1 MRRLLVSSLIAV
13 LAIAGF
19 AQQSASD
26 FSFKFYGRIR
36 GDLFYNSRANEESV
50 DGLFYSYPK
59 DINPDAD
66 GNDLNASPQSN
77 FYTIYTRMGVNIN
90 GPVLGK
96 AATAANV
103 ELDFRGSGSTMAV
116 VRLRQAYVNFDWGKS
131 QVLVG
136 QTWHPLF
143 GEVSPSVLNLS
154 TGSPF
159 QPFNRSP
166 MLRYTYSGVHGVKL
180 TGALI
185 WQSQYNSDGPDGKSH
200 KYLKNGMIPEIFA
213 GVDYRGKN
221 WIAGLSA
228 DMLSISPRRTSTVD
242 GRLYK
247 VNERVSSFSFEA
259 HAKWSP
265 ALWSLSAKTVLANNL
280 THCSMPGGFA
290 VTSVDPVTGRCSY
303 KPFTHSMSWV
313 NVVWGA
319 KWQPG
324 VFFGFLKNLG
334 TDEKIT
340 GNVYG
345 TGSDVDRV
353 MNVSAQLSYNI
364 ANWKMGMEV
373 MPSTAWYGT
382 LDRNDGRVRDTH
394 SVTNWRVLAAFIY
407 TF

>member
-1 MRRLLVSSLIAV
+1 MLCAQA
-13 LAIAGF
+13 LASM
-19 AQQSASD
+19 AQQAASD

-59 DINPDAD
+59 DKVLDAA
-66 GNDLNASPQSN
+66 GNDLNATPQSN
-77 FYTIYTRMGVNIN
+77 FYTIYTRLGVNIG
-90 GPVLGK
+90 GPKIG
-96 AATAANV
+96 TASTSANV

-166 MLRYTYSGVHGVKL
+166 MVRYRYTGEGGVIL
-180 TGALI
+180 TGAAI

-213 GVDYRGKN
+213 GLDYRGKN

-228 DMLSISPRRTSTVD
+228 DMLSISPRQTSKVD
-242 GRLYK
+242 GLIYK
-247 VNERVSSFSFEA
+247 VNERVTSFSFEA
-259 HAKWSP
+259 HAKWTQD
-265 ALWSLSAKTVLANNL
+265 LWSLSGKTVLANNL

-290 VTSVDPVTGRCSY
+290 VTSVDPVTGECSY
-303 KPFTHSMSWV
+303 TPFTHSMSWI
-313 NVVWGA
+313 NVVWGSR
-319 KWQPG
+319 WQPG
-324 VFFGFLKNLG
+324 IFFGFLKNLG
-334 TDEKIT
+334 TREKIV

-345 TGSDVDRV
+345 SGSDVDRV

-364 ANWKMGMEV
+364 SNWKMGVEV

-382 LDRNDGRVRDTH
+382 LDKADGCVRDTH
-394 SVTNWRVLAAFIY
+394 SVTNWRLLATFIY

>member
-1 MRRLLVSSLIAV
+1 MRRFFFLSILGMLAV
-13 LAIAGF
+13 AAM
-19 AQQSASD
+19 AQQAASD

-59 DINPDAD
+59 DKDPDAE

-77 FYTIYTRMGVNIN
+77 FYTIYTRLGVDIG
-90 GPVLGK
+90 GPTLGK
-96 AATAANV
+96 ATTSAKIEA
-103 ELDFRGSGSTMAV
+103 DFRGSGSTLTT

-166 MLRYTYSGVHGVKL
+166 MLRYTFSDTHGLVV
-180 TGALI
+180 TGAAV

-200 KYLKNGMIPEIFA
+200 KYLKNGLIPEIFA
-213 GVDYRGKN
+213 GVDYRRKN
-221 WIAGLSA
+221 WLAGIGA
-228 DMLSISPRRTSTVD
+228 DMLSISPRQRSVVD
-242 GRLYK
+242 GKVYK
-247 VNERVSSFSFEA
+247 VSERVTSFSFEA
-259 HAKWSP
+259 HAKWHSK
-265 ALWSLSAKTVLANNL
+265 AWSVAAKSVIANNL

-290 VTSVDPVTGRCSY
+290 VTSIDPVTGECKY
-303 KPFTHSMSWV
+303 TPFTHSMSWL
-313 NVVWGA
+313 NVVWGK

-324 VFFGFLKNLG
+324 VFFGYLKNLG
-334 TDEKIT
+334 TGEKIT

-345 TGSDVDRV
+345 SGSDLDQVV
-353 MNVSAQLSYNI
+353 NVSGQLSYNLS
-364 ANWKMGMEV
+364 NWKMGVEV
-373 MPSTAWYGT
+373 TPCTAWYGT
-382 LDRNDGRVRDTH
+382 LDRNDGKVRDTH
-394 SVTNWRVLAAFIY
+394 SVTNWRVLAAVVY

>member
-1 MRRLLVSSLIAV
+1 MRRTFLLTLLVMLAV
-13 LAIAGF
+13 SAIA
-19 AQQSASD
+19 QQAASD

-59 DINPDAD
+59 DKEPDAA
-66 GNDLNASPQSN
+66 GNDLNATPQSN
-77 FYTIYTRMGVNIN
+77 FYTIYTRLGVNIG
-90 GPVLGK
+90 GPKLGS
-96 AATAANV
+96 AATSANV

-166 MLRYTYSGVHGVKL
+166 MVRYRYSGGGGVTL
-180 TGALI
+180 TGAAI

-213 GVDYRGKN
+213 GVDYRHNSWLVG
-221 WIAGLSA
+221 ASA
-228 DMLSISPRRTSTVD
+228 EMLSISPRQKAVVNGKT
-242 GRLYK
+242 YK
-247 VNERVSSFSFEA
+247 VSERVTSLSFEA
-259 HAKWSP
+259 HAKWYSKD
-265 ALWSLSAKTVLANNL
+265 WMVSGKTVLANNL

-290 VTSVDPVTGRCSY
+290 VTSVDPVTGECDY
-303 KPFTHSMSWV
+303 TPFTHSMSWF
-313 NVVWGA
+313 NVVYGH

-324 VFFGFLKNLG
+324 IFFGYLKNLG
-334 TDEKIT
+334 AGERIT
-340 GNVYG
+340 GTVYG
-345 TGSDVDRV
+345 SGANLDQVV
-353 MNVSAQLSYNI
+353 NFSAQLSYNL
-364 ANWKMGMEV
+364 ANWKIGVEA
-373 MPSTAWYGT
+373 MPCTAWYGT
-382 LDRNDGRVRDTH
+382 LDLADGRVRDTH
-394 SVTNWRVLAAFIY
+394 SVTNWRFLAALIY